1 MRIEKL
7 KSGSYRIRKMY
18 KGVTYTVVTDY
29 KPTQKEAIQLL
40 AAEMDKSQD
49 VKKVRMTFETAAEKY
64 IETKSNV
71 ISPSTAKGYHTI
83 IRSLSDQFKNLH
95 VSDVTSIDVQK
106 EINTYSKGH
115 SAKTVRNMHGFINAV
130 LTMYAP
136 NTILNTTLPMYIKK
150 DPYIPTDSDIKAL
163 MSEAKGTKYE
173 IPLILAT
180 FGLRRSEICALTMD
194 DISDGTILINKAKVQ
209 DSDGNWI
216 IKETKTATGTRTI
229 TVPKEVT
236 DKIVE
241 QGYVYKGYPGN
252 ILKFMSKTQ
261 DKLGLPHFSIHKL
274 RHYYASVSHSLGIP
288 DAYIMHSGG
297 WQSDSVLKNVYRHAL
312 TDKQTEMEKVS
323 GDYIKKIIM

>member
-40 AAEMDKSQD
+40 AAEMDKAATPKQ
-49 VKKVRMTFETAAEKY
+49 RMTFKTAAEKY
-64 IETKSNV
+64 IETKTNV
-71 ISPSTAKGYHTI
+71 LSPSTIKGYHTI
-83 IRSLSDQFKNLH
+83 IRAMSDQFKSMAI
-95 VSDVTSIDVQK
+95 SDVTSVDVQK
-106 EINTYSKGH
+106 EINAYSKGH
-115 SAKTVRNMHGFINAV
+115 SAKTVRNMHGFISAV
-130 LTMYAP
+130 LAMYTP
-136 NTILNTTLPMYIKK
+136 NTILNTTLPVYIKE

-163 MSEAKGTKYE
+163 MKKAKGTKYE

-194 DISDGTILINKAKVQ
+194 DISDGIIRINKAKVQ
-209 DSDGNWI
+209 DSNGEWI

-229 TVPKEVT
+229 TAPKEVT
-236 DKIVE
+236 DKIKA
-241 QGYVYKGYPGN
+241 QGYVYQGYPGN
-252 ILKFMSKTQ
+252 ILKFMSRTQ
-261 DKLGLPHFSIHKL
+261 DELGLPHFSIHKL

-297 WQSDSVLKNVYRHAL
+297 WKSDNVLKNVYRHAL